1 MGEVGSYKVFEN
13 EKIIIWELI
22 LEPSE
27 QTACHTHQHDYIFY
41 VLEGSTLEVFNR
53 NEDFLFSFA
62 SNTGD
67 AFAFKCQ
74 NGQLV
79 SSDNKDLQVTATHSA
94 RNAGASRYREMFI
107 ETK

>member
-1 MGEVGSYKVFEN
+1 MTIFFMFLKVQHLKFLIGM
-13 EKIIIWELI
+13 KI
-22 LEPSE
+22 
-27 QTACHTHQHDYIFY
+27 F
-41 VLEGSTLEVFNR
+41 
-53 NEDFLFSFA
+53 FSFA

-94 RNAGASRYREMFI
+94 RNAGASRYREMLI

>member
-1 MGEVGSYKVFEN
+1 M
-13 EKIIIWELI
+13 
-22 LEPSE
+22 PSE

-41 VLEGSTLEVFNR
+41 VLEGFNR

-94 RNAGASRYREMFI
+94 RNAGASRYREMLI

>member
-22 LEPSE
+22 LGPSE

-94 RNAGASRYREMFI
+94 RNAGASRYREMLI